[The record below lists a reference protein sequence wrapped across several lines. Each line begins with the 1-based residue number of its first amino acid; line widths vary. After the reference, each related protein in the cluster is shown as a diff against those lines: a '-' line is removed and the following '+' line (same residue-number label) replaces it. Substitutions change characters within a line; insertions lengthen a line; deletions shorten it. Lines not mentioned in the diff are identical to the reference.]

1 MRRVTSLE
9 IVAHE
14 ELGQGGFLVL
24 QRHRLR
30 NVYDDGS
37 RSAEYPV
44 DHVDRPRG
52 LDAVAVVLWR
62 RGARGVEVLIRGQLR
77 PSLQLG
83 RARAHLAVPDGPLPL
98 FNPEIVAGLIEREDA
113 GEEGLRGRCV
123 AEIHEEAGYTVA
135 PGELVRLGAG
145 TFPASGVIPERHHY
159 FAVDIGAREPA
170 TADGDGSPLEDSH
183 ERRWLGLDEAI
194 AACLAGD
201 IVDSKTEIALRRL
214 RDRLD
219 PARGGEGR
227 A

>member
-9 IVAHE
+9 VVAHE
-14 ELGQGGFLVL
+14 ELGRGGFLVL
-24 QRHRLR
+24 HRHRLR

-37 RSAEYPV
+37 RSAEYAV

-83 RARAHLAVPDGPLPL
+83 RVHAHLAVPDGPLPL
-98 FNPEIVAGLIEREDA
+98 FAAEIVAGLVEHEDA
-113 GEEGLRGRCV
+113 GEEGLRRRSV
-123 AEIHEEAGYTVA
+123 LEIHEEAGYAVE
-135 PGELVRLGAG
+135 PEELVSLGGG

-170 TADGDGSPLEDSH
+170 VAGGDGSPLEDSH
-183 ERRWLGLDEAI
+183 ERRWRELDEAI
-194 AACLAGD
+194 AACVAGE
-201 IVDSKTEIALRRL
+201 ITDSKTEIALRRL
-214 RDRLD
+214 RDRL
-219 PARGGEGR
+219 ATAGGEGR
-227 A
+227 R